1 MSVFSS
7 DLQELQRQTNTLR
20 DNLKAVTGIDCS
32 GYSIGNCAGV
42 ALQKTNTDYV
52 EPDNDETDD
61 YVRPDWY
68 PDIKSILSSAPEI
81 IKDDVTYYPIYIMLM
96 MDTEVSSPFYTANST
111 SSSAVNYYRGT
122 GGNAYIFSDVVDNNI
137 ANANADTLEVG
148 ATITHTWDLDK
159 DIADPTNG
167 DKYKVRWVVVYK
179 TSRTTGTLFYCFG
192 DCPCIEIIT
201 GDMTWYCGTS
211 NSTNAMYNAQ
221 SSKYDKTLKYVEIG
235 EDTKFTQSYMGYGF
249 CQQVFSLEKVVF
261 NCAPIN
267 IYPSYFCYM
276 CYNLKK
282 VDMNAKILGF
292 YETTNVSTFNF
303 CQNCNNLKEI
313 DLSGF
318 NGDKICDNFC
328 YNCYNL
334 RTIVV
339 PSSVQFI
346 GDKFCYNCYN
356 LTSVILPSSLIEI
369 GSSFCNACRKLNEI
383 ILPENLTISGSLLG
397 NTNLRRIII
406 PSNLNSIDNGSFSG
420 IYSLKEVILREGLH
434 TFNWN
439 SLANSINI
447 QYFKVPNSITQ
458 IDNANINNNGN
469 IKYIELYDNF
479 DISGWRLSNCYFS
492 IECLKGICGWLKDKT
507 GETANTMILGEQ
519 NINNLSNLYCVYDSE
534 TKQITDWVDSG
545 TDGAISGLEYIT
557 TVKNWTIS

>member
-20 DNLKAVTGIDCS
+20 ENLKTVTGIDCS

-61 YVRPDWY
+61 YIRPDWY
-68 PDIKSILSSAPEI
+68 PDIKSILNSAPEI

-96 MDTEVSSPFYTANST
+96 MDTEVSSPFYTSNST

-159 DIADPTNG
+159 DIADPTNE

-201 GDMTWYCGTS
+201 GDMTWHCGTS
-211 NSTNAMYNAQ
+211 AKTSAMYNSTSTSYTA
-221 SSKYDKTLKYVEIG
+221 DTLKYVEIG
-235 EDTKFTQSYMGYGF
+235 EDTKFTQDYMGYGF
-249 CQQVFSLEKVVF
+249 CSYVETLEKVVF
-261 NCAPIN
+261 NCQPIQ
-267 IYPSYFCYM
+267 IYNAYFLYY

-282 VDMNAKILGF
+282 IDIKNKILSF
-292 YETTNVSTFNF
+292 YSDTNNNSLAGLY
-303 CQNCNNLKEI
+303 NLKEFEFGDNFI
-313 DLSGF
+313 GKTLPSNIFQNAYNLKSIVIPSGVQ
-318 NGDKICDNFC
+318 NIGDNFC
-328 YNCYNL
+328 SGC
-334 RTIVV
+334 
-339 PSSVQFI
+339 S
-346 GDKFCYNCYN
+346 N
-356 LTSVILPSSLIEI
+356 LTSIVLPSSLIQI
-369 GSSFCNACRKLNEI
+369 GSNFCSGCRKLENI
-383 ILPENLTISGSLLG
+383 SLPNQ
-397 NTNLRRIII
+397 
-406 PSNLNSIDNGSFSG
+406 LNSVDTSF
-420 IYSLKEVILREGLH
+420 
-434 TFNWN
+434 
-439 SLANSINI
+439 LANSNIKSITIPNTLNNINSSFLMDVYNLKYI
-447 QYFKVPNSITQ
+447 YLQDGLTILNWNTFCRNASIDYLKIPNSLTQ
-458 IDNANINNNGN
+458 IDDANFNNVIY
-469 IKYIELYDNF
+469 IKYLELYDDF
-479 DISGWRLSNCYFS
+479 DISDWRLSNSYFTVD
-492 IECLKGICGWLKDKT
+492 CLKNICIWLKDKT

-519 NINNLSNLYCVYDSE
+519 NINNLSNIYCVYDSE
-534 TKQITDWVDSG
+534 TKQITGRIDSG
-545 TDGAISGLEYIT
+545 TDAAISGLEYIT